1 MEQSSKDFAA
11 LRRKLASGKTLAVAA
26 AEAGMSEDEARAH
39 LTSREEEDNES
50 LRSFADEAMR
60 VSLKVLKKAALEP
73 EMRKVGETYEMGS
86 DRWESTDIKA
96 ATELLKAGMAAR
108 KMLRTAKS
116 LGNPGEDLFDKEGN
130 PVQTSAW
137 IFKKTD

>member
-1 MEQSSKDFAA
+1 
-11 LRRKLASGKTLAVAA
+11 
-26 AEAGMSEDEARAH
+26 MSEDEARAH

-60 VSLKVLKKAALEP
+60 VSLKVLKKAALE
-73 EMRKVGETYEMGS
+73 EDMRRVGESYEMGS
-86 DRWESTDIKA
+86 TRWESADIKA

-108 KMLRTAKS
+108 KMLRVSKS
-116 LGNPGEDLFDKEGN
+116 LDNPANDLFDKEGN
-130 PVQTSAW
+130 AVQASAW